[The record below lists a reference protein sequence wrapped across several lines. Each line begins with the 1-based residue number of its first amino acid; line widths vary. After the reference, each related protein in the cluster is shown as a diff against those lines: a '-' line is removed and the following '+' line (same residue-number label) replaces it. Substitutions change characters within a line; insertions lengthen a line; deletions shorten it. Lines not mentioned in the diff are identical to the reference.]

1 MSVPKR
7 AAQKM
12 GKHTEM
18 FGKRKKL
25 KHRER
30 SKTKQKMQREER
42 KKERKLR
49 ERENVDSLTHPRA
62 LQWWM

>member
-1 MSVPKR
+1 VSVPKR

-12 GKHTEM
+12 GQNTEM

-30 SKTKQKMQREER
+30 TQKKMQREER
-42 KKERKLR
+42 KNE
-49 ERENVDSLTHPRA
+49 S
-62 LQWWM
+62 